1 VSLLGVAAAVGRSTR
16 GATPAAGA
24 FATGL
29 TAFDAEAE
37 RFEQIQVVAVE
48 K

>member
-16 GATPAAGA
+16 GATPA
-24 FATGL
+24 
-29 TAFDAEAE
+29 FDAEAE